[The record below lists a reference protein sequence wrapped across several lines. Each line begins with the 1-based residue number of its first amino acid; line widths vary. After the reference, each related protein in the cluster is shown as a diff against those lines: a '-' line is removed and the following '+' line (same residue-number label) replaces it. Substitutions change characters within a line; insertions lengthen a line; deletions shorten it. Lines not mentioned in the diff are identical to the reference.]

1 VKDQTDTRMAEYTT
15 FHFSLANP
23 RVDPDYYSVPK
34 LLRRVA
40 DHIDDLGDNA
50 TVGNLLLEWG
60 EHIDPETYESDDK
73 LGPTVTV
80 FYSRGNE

>member
-1 VKDQTDTRMAEYTT
+1 VNNTPMDEYTT

-23 RVDPDYYSVPK
+23 RADSAYYSVSK

-40 DHIDDLGDNA
+40 DHIDDLGNGV

-60 EHIDPETYESDDK
+60 EHIDPETYEIDDR

>member
-1 VKDQTDTRMAEYTT
+1 MNTPMTEYTT

-23 RVDPDYYSVPK
+23 RNDPDYYSVPK

-40 DHIDDLGDNA
+40 DHIEKLGDDV
-50 TVGNLLLEWG
+50 TVGNLILGWV

-73 LGPTVTV
+73 LGPSVTV
-80 FYSRGNE
+80 YYSRNAE